1 MDLIL
6 WRHAEAEAGAP
17 DLERRLT
24 PRGRE
29 DAARVAAW
37 LRERLPPDFV
47 VLASPARRAQETA
60 LALAAEPQTVPGLA
74 PGAALEE
81 ILDAAG
87 WPGGRGAV
95 VMVGHQPDLGRAV
108 LRLAAGAAG
117 GGSIAAGGLWWL
129 RSRLSGE
136 GAAEVVHAVLA
147 PELV

>member
-6 WRHAEAEAGAP
+6 WRHAAAEAGAP

-29 DAARVAAW
+29 DASRVAAW
-37 LRERLPPDFV
+37 LRERLPADFV

-60 LALAAEPQTVPGLA
+60 RSLAPEPQTLPGLA
-74 PGAALEE
+74 PGATVEA

-87 WPGGRGAV
+87 WPDGQRAV
-95 VMVGHQPDLGRAV
+95 VVVGHQPDLGRAA

-117 GGSIAAGGLWWL
+117 DGAIAAGGLWWL
-129 RSRLSGE
+129 RSRPRGK
-136 GAAEVVHAVLA
+136 GAAAVVHAVLA
-147 PELV
+147 PDLV

>member
-6 WRHAEAEAGAP
+6 WRHAEAAAGAP
-17 DLERRLT
+17 DLERGLT

-37 LRERLPPDFV
+37 LRERLPAEFV

-60 LALAAEPQTVPGLA
+60 RALCAEPQTVPGLA
-74 PGAALEE
+74 PGAPLEA

-87 WPGGRGAV
+87 WPGGGRAV
-95 VMVGHQPDLGRAV
+95 VVVGHQPDLGRAA

-129 RSRLSGE
+129 RSHPRGE
-136 GAAEVVHAVLA
+136 GAAAVVHAVLA
-147 PELV
+147 PDLL